1 VVYLPKETNEL
12 KGNNDLDLF
21 NFELPK
27 INPPAPPPTPQ
38 SFQSPIKGTW
48 QNSGGFGGK
57 HQGVDMRAP
66 IGTPLYPIAPG
77 VVTNVGTD
85 PLGGNVVNV
94 EHADGVK
101 TYYAHMATVNVQKG
115 QQVDV
120 NTILG
125 AVGKTGNAQKTWP
138 HCHFQVWKN
147 GQIQDP
153 AQFFSIP
160 QYSNLNIQE
169 KIQGMYLSPK
179 AKQDAMA
186 FNMTD
191 HISGAGDNRLASR
204 MDLLVKLAGYFYKA
218 SKSI

>member
-1 VVYLPKETNEL
+1 VVYLPKETEDLGKKNE
-12 KGNNDLDLF
+12 DLDLF

-38 SFQSPIKGTW
+38 SFQAPIKGTW

-57 HQGVDMRAP
+57 HKGVDLRAP

-101 TYYAHMATVNVQKG
+101 TYYAHLATANVQKG
-115 QQVDV
+115 QKVDS

-125 AVGKTGNAQKTWP
+125 TVGNTGNAQKTWP

-153 AQFFSIP
+153 AQFFPVP
-160 QYSNLNIQE
+160 QYSDLNPQE
-169 KIQGMYLSPK
+169 KLQGMYLSPK
-179 AKQDAMA
+179 ARQDAMA
-186 FNMTD
+186 FNMQQ
-191 HISGAGDNRLASR
+191 HVSGNRVASR
-204 MDLLVKLAGYFYKA
+204 MDQLVKFAELYRVY
-218 SKSI
+218 SSV